1 MDKQIIEELL
11 RTKPTPKRLIL
22 SLLSAPS
29 LETIE
34 VGHLVQ
40 WGQLFGIE
48 ASATR
53 VAVGRL
59 VKQGFVMAVER
70 GTYTIGPQGSLMART
85 ASHWSQ
91 LENRVGTWAGG
102 WIVVHTS
109 HLGRT
114 DKTALR
120 ARERAFRL
128 NGFAELVTGL
138 WCRPDNLV
146 QTLDLTRQ
154 QLILLGLEPE
164 AVVMQVSVF
173 TGVESKQLYALW
185 PREQLEAGY
194 REYIAAMSASE
205 KRIKGMSIPE
215 AARETFLVGEAVIRR
230 INADPFL
237 PEQMV
242 DARSR
247 HTLIARMV
255 QYNQLGRSVWQ
266 EFQSGAG
273 LV

>member
-1 MDKQIIEELL
+1 MDKNMIDDILT
-11 RTKPTPKRLIL
+11 TKPTPKRLIL

-29 LETIE
+29 LETVE

-59 VKQGFVMAVER
+59 VKQGFITAVER
-70 GTYTIGPQGSLMART
+70 GTYTIGPQGSLMAQT
-85 ASHWSQ
+85 AGHWSQ
-91 LENRVGTWAGG
+91 LEDRVGTWSGG

-109 HLGRT
+109 HLGRA

-146 QTLDLTRQ
+146 QTLDLTRH

-173 TGVESKQLYALW
+173 PGVESEQLYALW
-185 PREQLEAGY
+185 PRQQLEAGY

-205 KRIKGMSIPE
+205 KRIKGMSIPD

-237 PEQMV
+237 PAQMV

-247 HTLIARMV
+247 HKLITRMV
-255 QYNQLGRSVWQ
+255 EYNQLGRSVWE
-266 EFQSGAG
+266 EFQAGASPA
-273 LV
+273 